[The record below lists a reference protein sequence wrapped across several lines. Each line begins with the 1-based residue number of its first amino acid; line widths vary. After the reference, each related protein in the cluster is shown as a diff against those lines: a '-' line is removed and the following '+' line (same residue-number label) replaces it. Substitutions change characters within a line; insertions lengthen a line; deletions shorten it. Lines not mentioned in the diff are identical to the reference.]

1 MTNKE
6 DKVEEAKEGEYVQI
20 NIKVII
26 VGLIAGIIA
35 SLWTI
40 IPFFVGGASNLLYAT
55 VSIGLLFLL
64 FFAGFKKGAL
74 IKSGGLAIGIFFL
87 MSYLI
92 VPFASGLLL
101 NNEIDLSQYEN
112 GDFATVNL
120 ALPGL
125 FCEGCAYSSQSALKG
140 IPGVVDAEV
149 SFADKSG
156 TVVYDPDLVTPE
168 EIVSNGLI
176 QAYEGR
182 IVNG

>member
-6 DKVEEAKEGEYVQI
+6 EYIQI
-20 NIKVII
+20 DIKII
-26 VGLIAGIIA
+26 VVGLIAGVIA

-40 IPFFVGGASNLLYAT
+40 IPFFVSGAINYFYAT
-55 VSIGLLFLL
+55 VGLGAIFLFMFIGFSN
-64 FFAGFKKGAL
+64 KKKL
-74 IKSGGLAIGIFFL
+74 IRSSGLAIGAFFL

-101 NNEIDLSQYEN
+101 NNEIDISQYEN
-112 GDFATVNL
+112 GDFETVNL

-140 IPGVVDAEV
+140 IPGVIDAEV
-149 SFADKSG
+149 SFDDKSG
-156 TVVYDPDLVTPE
+156 TVVYDPNLVTPE

-182 IVNG
+182 IING